1 MKKIVIMGCYFGKL
15 RNDYKTWLKSCS
27 YNSSIDW
34 LIFSDCKWEDL
45 PSNVKVVNLTFSE
58 LVEKVKSCFDFDICL
73 NTAYKLCDYKPA
85 YGYIFSDYIK
95 DYDFWGYCDFD
106 MIFGD
111 IRKFIDDKVLG
122 DHEKIYHLGH
132 LSLYKNEEDINQTF
146 MSTKANMDYKDVFQ
160 TSIIKVFDE
169 EDGILPIFEKENLRV
184 FKKLDFVDISKFT
197 KKMLHSRLEKYFDF
211 KKPINYHFQT
221 FMFDNGKL
229 FKVYKKFFSKKIIY
243 DEIVYLHY
251 SGKSYPPVI
260 DANKF
265 LITSKGLKEIPDNL
279 FKYDRT
285 LCLTLEKILMLFR
298 EFKFRAIRKINKIK
312 QQKKEENY
320 DA

>member
-1 MKKIVIMGCYFGKL
+1 MKKIVVIGCYFGKL
-15 RNDYKTWLKSCS
+15 RSDYKTWLKSCS

-45 PSNVKVVNLTFSE
+45 PSNVKVVNSTFSDFAS
-58 LVEKVKSCFDFDICL
+58 KVKSCFDFDICL
-73 NTAYKLCDYKPA
+73 ENAYKLCDYKPA
-85 YGYIFSDYIK
+85 YGYIFSEYIK
-95 DYDFWGYCDFD
+95 GYDFWGYCDFD

-111 IRKFIDDKVLG
+111 IRKFISEEVLEEY
-122 DHEKIYHLGH
+122 DKIYHLGH
-132 LSLYKNEEDINQTF
+132 LSLYRNHDKINKAF
-146 MSTKANMDYKDVFQ
+146 MSKKGNMYYKDVFK

-169 EDGILPIFEKENLRV
+169 EGMCSIFKNEG
-184 FKKLDFVDISKFT
+184 FKTYQKIDFVDISKFS
-197 KKMLHSRLEKYFDF
+197 KKMLHSKLERYFDIE
-211 KKPINYHFQT
+211 KPINYHFQT

-229 FKVYKKFFSKKIIY
+229 YKVYKKFFSKEMIY

-251 SGKSYPPVI
+251 SGKSYPSVI

-279 FKYDRT
+279 FQYDRT
-285 LCLTLEKILMLFR
+285 LCFALEKILMLVR
-298 EFKFRAIRKINKIK
+298 EFKFRVVRKMNKIK